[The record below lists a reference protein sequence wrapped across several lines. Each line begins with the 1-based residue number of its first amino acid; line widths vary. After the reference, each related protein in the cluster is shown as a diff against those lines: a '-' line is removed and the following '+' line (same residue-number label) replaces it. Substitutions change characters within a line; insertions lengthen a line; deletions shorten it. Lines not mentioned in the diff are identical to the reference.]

1 MKGFTTLLRKGVYM
15 SNKISG
21 LLLIGLASLTA
32 ALVYGFNQLANAIKE
47 SASFIKAG
55 GSLSVS
61 ETGLPLIPSLLIL
74 ATVLIGVYM
83 LKK

>member
-1 MKGFTTLLRKGVYM
+1 M

-21 LLLIGLASLTA
+21 LLLIGLACLTA
-32 ALVYGFNQLANAIKE
+32 ALVYGFNQLSNSIKE

-61 ETGLPLIPSLLIL
+61 ETSLPLIPSILIL
-74 ATVLIGVYM
+74 ATALIGVYM

>member
-1 MKGFTTLLRKGVYM
+1 M

-32 ALVYGFNQLANAIKE
+32 ALVYGFNHLSNSIKE
-47 SASFIKAG
+47 SAIFIKAG

-61 ETGLPLIPSLLIL
+61 ETSLPLIPSLLIL
-74 ATVLIGVYM
+74 ATALIGVYIF
-83 LKK
+83 KK